1 MSNRPNLRTYIL
13 IPVLLLLSMP
23 SLADC
28 CSEQSITRKNPAAI
42 GGRLYDKWWAEL
54 DLAAPSTTHPAY
66 PATAKKSG
74 ATTWRCK
81 ECHGW
86 DYAGIEG
93 AYGTGSH
100 YTGIKGVT
108 AYKGKDPAQIGALL
122 TDTTHQYDRFLNK
135 HALNL
140 IATFI
145 SEGQIDMSNTI
156 GLNSKKADGDAIN
169 GQVLYGEY
177 CSRCHGDEGEDLNF
191 GSNLKP
197 EYLGPLARRNPWEV
211 LHKIRNGH
219 PGSKMGP
226 EQMHSGDIMRRHH
239 LGEVRMNEPMP
250 AMIGKLTLQQQM
262 DLLNYLQK
270 LASE

>member
-1 MSNRPNLRTYIL
+1 MFNCLRQRTSLL
-13 IPVLLLLSMP
+13 ISALFLFSTP

-28 CSEQSITRKNPAAI
+28 CRDQSATRDNPTAI

-54 DLAAPSTTHPAY
+54 DLTAPSITHPAY
-66 PATAKKSG
+66 PTTAKNSG

-86 DYAGIEG
+86 DYAGAEG
-93 AYGTGSH
+93 AYRKGSH
-100 YTGIKGVT
+100 FTGIKGIS
-108 AYKGKDPAQIGALL
+108 AYKGEDLARINALL

-140 IATFI
+140 IATFV
-145 SEGQIDMSNTI
+145 SEGQINMSNSI
-156 GLNSKKADGDAIN
+156 DLNSKKANGNAII
-169 GQVLYGEY
+169 GQELYGEY

-191 GSNLKP
+191 GSKLKP

-226 EQMHSGDIMRRHH
+226 KQMHSGNNMRRHH
-239 LGEVRMNEPMP
+239 LDKVRMNEPMP
-250 AMIGKLTLQQQM
+250 AMIKKLTLKQQT
-262 DLLNYLQK
+262 DLLSYLQK
-270 LASE
+270 LESE